1 MCNLTSGVFE
11 NCEITSPMEVDQSI
25 AYMQRILRGAALK
38 KYKAVLM
45 VCRESAKDLAGDK
58 WTLGNLKA
66 PSKERFWDWEKG
78 GGLDDDGNLY
88 L

>member
-11 NCEITSPMEVDQSI
+11 NREITYPMEVDQSI

-45 VCRESAKDLAGDK
+45 ECKESAKDPIGEK
-58 WTLGNLKA
+58 YTLGDLKVL
-66 PSKERFWDWEKG
+66 STEEFWTWDRSDEISYSR
-78 GGLDDDGNLY
+78 DA
-88 L
+88 